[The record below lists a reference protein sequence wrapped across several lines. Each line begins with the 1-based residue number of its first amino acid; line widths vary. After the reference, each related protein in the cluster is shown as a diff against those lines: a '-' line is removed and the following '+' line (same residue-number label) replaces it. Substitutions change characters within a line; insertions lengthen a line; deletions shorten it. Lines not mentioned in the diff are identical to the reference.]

1 MNDLKIMKKK
11 IGEIKISE
19 FEYNED
25 KELYLKSV
33 ENAKEKYKNLLEND
47 IYYFRIYSKKLLK
60 DFMDKIEKIK
70 EEKEINKNSSDDT
83 VKITNIIENNKIIS
97 DINLQKIEYNEY
109 DYYKTEDYKYSSGF
123 LFATIKAIYYNM
135 IHDYNKD
142 RKNHAEKIINEFQ
155 KNFNLTKNTTIK
167 NVKKNIMMQIFN

>member
-1 MNDLKIMKKK
+1 MELN
-11 IGEIKISE
+11 
-19 FEYNED
+19 NE
-25 KELYLKSV
+25 L
-33 ENAKEKYKNLLEND
+33 EKYIEVFRNFSKVLLND
-47 IYYFRIYSKKLLK
+47 FTE
-60 DFMDKIEKIK
+60 KIEKIK
-70 EEKEINKNSSDDT
+70 EKNEINKNSSDDT
-83 VKITNIIENNKIIS
+83 VKIMNIIENNKIIS

>member
-1 MNDLKIMKKK
+1 MELN
-11 IGEIKISE
+11 
-19 FEYNED
+19 NE
-25 KELYLKSV
+25 L
-33 ENAKEKYKNLLEND
+33 EKYIEVFRND
-47 IYYFRIYSKKLLK
+47 FTE
-60 DFMDKIEKIK
+60 KIEKIK
-70 EEKEINKNSSDDT
+70 EKNEINKNSSDDT
-83 VKITNIIENNKIIS
+83 VKIMNIIENNKIIS

>member
-1 MNDLKIMKKK
+1 MELN
-11 IGEIKISE
+11 
-19 FEYNED
+19 NE
-25 KELYLKSV
+25 L
-33 ENAKEKYKNLLEND
+33 EKYIEVFRNFSKVLLND
-47 IYYFRIYSKKLLK
+47 FTE
-60 DFMDKIEKIK
+60 KIEKIK
-70 EEKEINKNSSDDT
+70 EKNEINKNSSDDT
-83 VKITNIIENNKIIS
+83 VKIMNIIENNKIIS

-167 NVKKNIMMQIFN
+167 NVKKNIMKKILN

>member
-1 MNDLKIMKKK
+1 MELN
-11 IGEIKISE
+11 
-19 FEYNED
+19 NE
-25 KELYLKSV
+25 L
-33 ENAKEKYKNLLEND
+33 EKYIEVFRNFSKVLLND
-47 IYYFRIYSKKLLK
+47 FTE
-60 DFMDKIEKIK
+60 KIEKIK
-70 EEKEINKNSSDDT
+70 EKNEINKNSSDDT
-83 VKITNIIENNKIIS
+83 VKIMNIIENNKIIS

-109 DYYKTEDYKYSSGF
+109 DDYKTEDYKYSSGF

>member
-1 MNDLKIMKKK
+1 MELN
-11 IGEIKISE
+11 
-19 FEYNED
+19 NE
-25 KELYLKSV
+25 L
-33 ENAKEKYKNLLEND
+33 EKYIEVFRNFSKVLLND
-47 IYYFRIYSKKLLK
+47 FTE
-60 DFMDKIEKIK
+60 KIEKIK
-70 EEKEINKNSSDDT
+70 EKNEINKNSSDDT

-97 DINLQKIEYNEY
+97 DINLQKIEYNKY